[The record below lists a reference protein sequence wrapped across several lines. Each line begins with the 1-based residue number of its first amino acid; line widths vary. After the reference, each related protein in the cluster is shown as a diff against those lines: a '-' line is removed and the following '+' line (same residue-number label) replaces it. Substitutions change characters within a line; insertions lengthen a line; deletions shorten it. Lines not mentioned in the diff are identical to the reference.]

1 MKPNLSVVMPAYN
14 EEENIEGMLDE
25 VLTAMAPRF
34 SDLEVVVVNDGS
46 KDRTGEVVQTYSETH
61 PQVRLVE
68 HERNQGYGAAVF
80 TALTSATKEWVFW
93 TDSDRQFV
101 LEEVDLLL
109 PFVDESD
116 LVVGYRSPRQDPPL
130 RVLFGKGWSMLVTVL
145 FGYTARDIDCAFK
158 LIRRDV
164 IEKVIA
170 PDVASRGAT
179 FSAELLVRS
188 KRAGYRIKEVP
199 VSHRLRSA
207 GAQTGANLHVIAR
220 AFKEL
225 ALFRI
230 QLWQESQ
237 PSRREVQ
244 S

>member
-1 MKPNLSVVMPAYN
+1 MISDLSVVMPAYN

-25 VLTAMAPRF
+25 VLAAMAPRF
-34 SDLEVVVVNDGS
+34 PDLEVVVVNDGS
-46 KDRTGEVVQTYSETH
+46 ADRTGEVVRAYSEAH

-68 HERNQGYGAAVF
+68 HERNLGYGAAVF
-80 TALTSATKEWVFW
+80 TALTSATKDWVFW

-101 LEEVDLLL
+101 LDEIDRLL
-109 PFVDESD
+109 PFVDEYD
-116 LVVGYRSPRQDPPL
+116 LIVGYRAPRKDPPL
-130 RVLFGKGWSMLVTVL
+130 RVLFGKGWSMLVTIL

-158 LIRRDV
+158 LIRRKV
-164 IEKVIA
+164 IERVIA
-170 PDVASRGAT
+170 PDVQSRGAT

-199 VSHRLRSA
+199 VSHRPRSA
-207 GAQTGANLHVIAR
+207 GAPTGAKFHVIAR

-225 ALFRI
+225 ARFRL
-230 QLWQESQ
+230 QLWQEAQ
-237 PSRREVQ
+237 PLRREVT